1 MSSAGRSTL
10 IKSVAQALP
19 TYTFASF
26 DVPIAV
32 CDKLD
37 AASRRFWWKL
47 NRESGSYLAWKAW
60 DHLCSPKCQGGLGFQ
75 KAKKFNDAL
84 LAKLTWMVISDRNSL
99 CLRALRN
106 KYKVDREWMHR
117 EVPKNASPTWRAIER
132 LKALITK
139 GACYIVGDGA
149 RIDIWKDL

>member
-1 MSSAGRSTL
+1 
-10 IKSVAQALP
+10 
-19 TYTFASF
+19 
-26 DVPIAV
+26 
-32 CDKLD
+32 
-37 AASRRFWWKL
+37 
-47 NRESGSYLAWKAW
+47 
-60 DHLCSPKCQGGLGFQ
+60 
-75 KAKKFNDAL
+75 
-84 LAKLTWMVISDRNSL
+84 MVISDRNNL

-106 KYKVDREWMHR
+106 KYNVDREWMHR